1 MTASNVAAA
10 YSVAGGVRWA
20 MSTIMRGL
28 RRGAGRRNGS
38 TLVAMVSWLI
48 GVVTGLVYDVVQMA
62 ARLKSE
68 ADARRLKA
76 RWALSLGVWNSGG
89 ADDYYLEELDRF
101 LKEDRTLLESLEQ
114 SLPKQSTSFLTQRKK
129 IWLAGFRTSRDL
141 RFL

>member
-1 MTASNVAAA
+1 
-10 YSVAGGVRWA
+10 
-20 MSTIMRGL
+20 
-28 RRGAGRRNGS
+28 
-38 TLVAMVSWLI
+38 MVSWLI